1 MNEKSKSD
9 SFLHRVLRYVLI
21 TVVIQVV
28 LGMMFVIT
36 GIIGG
41 EPPMLAGFFL
51 ILLTNFA
58 VLSIRDIGYPTAIIA
73 GTFFTFLIVMALG
86 ELDHRIPRKNI
97 PSDPLEKAPKHE

>member
-9 SFLHRVLRYVLI
+9 TFLHRVLRYVLI
-21 TVVIQVV
+21 TAVIQVV
-28 LGMMFVIT
+28 LGIMFVIA

-51 ILLTNFA
+51 LLLTNFA

-86 ELDHRIPRKNI
+86 ELEHQIPRKSS
-97 PSDPLEKAPKHE
+97 PRDLEEALKHE